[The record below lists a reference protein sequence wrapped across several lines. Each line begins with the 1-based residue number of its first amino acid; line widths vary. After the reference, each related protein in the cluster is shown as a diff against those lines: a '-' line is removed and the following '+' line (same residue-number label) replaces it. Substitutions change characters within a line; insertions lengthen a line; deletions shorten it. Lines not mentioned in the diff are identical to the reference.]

1 MNLLRKPGGGAC
13 TDMNTLVPEYDRTEM
28 GTIQIAPEVIE
39 VIAGLATVEIDGV
52 AGMSGGF
59 AGGIAELL
67 GRKNLSKGVKV
78 EVGQREAAV
87 DVSIIVEYG
96 QRIPEIAGEIQRNV
110 KRSIETMTGLQVVEV
125 NVHIH
130 DVHFKASEKP
140 EEEDSNQQRVK

>member
-1 MNLLRKPGGGAC
+1 MSTIAADYEK
-13 TDMNTLVPEYDRTEM
+13 TEI

-39 VIAGLATVEIDGV
+39 VIAGLATVEVDGV

-96 QRIPEIAGEIQRNV
+96 NKIPEVASEIQRNV
-110 KRSIETMTGLQVVEV
+110 KRSIEMMTGLHVVEV

-130 DVHFKASEKP
+130 DVYFKPAEKI
-140 EEEDSNQQRVK
+140 EEDDNANRVK